1 MAGESTSE
9 APRRVLIAG
18 GGVAGLEAMLA
29 LRARAGSRVS
39 TTIVA
44 PDPDFVYRPLSTGE
58 PFALAEATR
67 YPLARLAE
75 EHDADLIADAVASVD
90 APARTV
96 TTRDGETLTFDDL
109 VVALG
114 ATGHEA
120 YPEALTFHDQR
131 DVPGYRDLLERLG
144 SGRITRLAFLV
155 PSGIVWP
162 FPLYEIALLTAD
174 FARERGLDVE
184 LTLVTPASAPLAL
197 FGRAAS
203 DAMAEMLAQRGIVVD
218 AGNRARIVAPDR
230 ALLEPDGDMVHA
242 DRFVAIP
249 RLHGPGL
256 PGLPHDAD
264 GFIPLDER
272 GRVDGLDHVYAA
284 GDCTSFPFK
293 QGGLAAQ
300 QADAV
305 ADSIAADVGAIE
317 NPMPFRPVLRGM
329 LLTGKGPRFLRAE
342 GQEGRGAGTV
352 ADEALWWPPTKIAG
366 RHLAP
371 ALGAADAE
379 AQLAEMDELH
389 GGVSIEV
396 PLDHAPVDR
405 LVDLPSHGL

>member
-1 MAGESTSE
+1 MAVGSTSDT
-9 APRRVLIAG
+9 PQRVLITG

-29 LRARAGSRVS
+29 LRARAGNRVS

-44 PDPDFVYRPLSTGE
+44 PDPEFVYRPLSTGE

-67 YPLARLAE
+67 YPLRRLAE
-75 EHDADLIADAVASVD
+75 EHGAELIEDALVSVD
-90 APARTV
+90 PAARV
-96 TTRDGETLTFDDL
+96 ATTRDGKTLGFDEL

-114 ATGHEA
+114 ASRHA
-120 YPEALTFHDQR
+120 AFPEALTFHDQR
-131 DVPGYRDLLERLG
+131 DVPGYRELLDRLG
-144 SGRITRLAFLV
+144 SGAIHRIAFLV

-162 FPLYEIALLTAD
+162 FPLYELALLTAD
-174 FARERGLDVE
+174 FARERSLDVE

-203 DAMAEMLAQRGIVVD
+203 EAMAEMLAQRGITVE

-230 ALLEPDGDMVHA
+230 ALLEPDGDVVHA

-249 RLHGPGL
+249 YLHGPAL
-256 PGLPHDAD
+256 PGLPHDPD
-264 GFIPLDER
+264 GFIPIDER

-305 ADSIAADVGAIE
+305 ADSIAADVGAAE
-317 NPMPFRPVLRGM
+317 NPVPFRPVLRGM

-342 GQEGRGAGTV
+342 GQDGQSAGTV
-352 ADEALWWPPTKIAG
+352 ADQALWWPPTKIAG
-366 RHLAP
+366 RYLAP
-371 ALGAADAE
+371 ALGAVDAE